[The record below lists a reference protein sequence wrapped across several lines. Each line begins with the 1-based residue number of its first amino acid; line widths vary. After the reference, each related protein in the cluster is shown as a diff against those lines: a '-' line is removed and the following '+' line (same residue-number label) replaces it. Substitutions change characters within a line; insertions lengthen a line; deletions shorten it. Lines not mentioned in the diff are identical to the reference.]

1 MFQMQHWRKLLGIST
16 FCLIFYAYTA
26 FGQEVRPVPGVSL
39 RQGEVAPA
47 EGVLFFRESLIALAN
62 ALGER
67 EQIRAE
73 RDNLQAQVG
82 TLKAESEELQKAI
95 KELEE
100 ANRKLQLA
108 NDKADFM
115 ISNFNVIL
123 GMYKQ
128 ALVDVQASRQALIED
143 NKSLR
148 NDLFWNRI
156 LGFIPI
162 LGLVGL
168 IIGGF

>member
-1 MFQMQHWRKLLGIST
+1 MRKLLRIMV
-16 FCLIFYAYTA
+16 FCFFFYACSA
-26 FGQEVRPVPGVSL
+26 FGAEIRPVPGHYL

-47 EGVLFFRESLIALAN
+47 EGVLFFKDSLIAIVN
-62 ALGER
+62 ALQER
-67 EQIRAE
+67 EQLRAE

-82 TLKAESEELQKAI
+82 TLKAESEEMQKAV

-100 ANRKLQLA
+100 ANRKLEVS

-128 ALVDVQASRQALIED
+128 ALVDVQASRQALAED
-143 NKSLR
+143 NKALR
-148 NDLFWNRI
+148 SDLWWSKV
-156 LGFIPI
+156 LAFIPI
-162 LGLVGL
+162 IGLVAT
-168 IIGGF
+168 IVGGF